1 MISKGQEATE
11 ISERL
16 EEKALEAEMRRFLL
30 ARADGFH
37 FGGMRHLHLLAVG
50 GGAGSRVHRAFNI
63 ALRKSS
69 ALVR

>member
-50 GGAGSRVHRAFNI
+50 GAGSRVHRAFNI

>member
-50 GGAGSRVHRAFNI
+50 GVPTPAHRAFNI